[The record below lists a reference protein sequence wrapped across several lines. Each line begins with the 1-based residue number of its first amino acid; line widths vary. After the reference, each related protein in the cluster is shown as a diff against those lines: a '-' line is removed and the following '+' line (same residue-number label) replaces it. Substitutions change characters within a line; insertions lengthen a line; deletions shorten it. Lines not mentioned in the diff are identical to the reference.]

1 MDADPIQLIDAGA
14 AGGFDA
20 VGLRIV
26 LPVGAD
32 PIVEVVGDVPLQRRI
47 KERLAATA
55 RLQAQFDLK
64 LRTLYGQVADEYP
77 GERKVKA
84 RPLTD
89 PR

>member
-1 MDADPIQLIDAGA
+1 MNGYQYLIQRNRLMCVLEDE
-14 AGGFDA
+14 
-20 VGLRIV
+20 LRKIEN
-26 LPVGAD
+26 LPEA
-32 PIVEVVGDVPLQRRI
+32 ERI
-47 KERLAATA
+47 AEIG

-64 LRTLYGQVADEYP
+64 LRSLYAQVAGEYP